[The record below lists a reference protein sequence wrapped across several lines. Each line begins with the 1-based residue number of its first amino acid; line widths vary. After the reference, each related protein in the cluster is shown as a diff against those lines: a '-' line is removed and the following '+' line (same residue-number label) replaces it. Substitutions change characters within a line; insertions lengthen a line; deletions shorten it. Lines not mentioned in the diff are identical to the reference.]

1 MLRPGGRV
9 RRKKVVA
16 VPVGRLPI
24 GTRFKCP
31 WSPEPQRTGRLE
43 TIGGGAALVA
53 LDAHLGDPATR
64 VTWSLETM
72 VEPIQVAA

>member
-1 MLRPGGRV
+1 MSRRTRV
-9 RRKKVVA
+9 TT

-31 WSPEPQRTGRLE
+31 WSPEPHRTGRLE

-64 VTWSLETM
+64 VTWSLETL
-72 VEPIQVAA
+72 VEPVAEAA